1 MSDLWV
7 EQSYTYFCG
16 SSFSRYRRHSC
27 RRPKPKTSVFIAK
40 GKAEGFVFLIKEFE
54 VDDRGFFHD
63 IFFQTDG
70 KKAVRGDLLKKMRLG
85 REMTQK
91 ELGDYLGIPQN
102 HVSAMEHGKRGIGK
116 KMAKRLS
123 KVLRVDYRAFL

>member
-1 MSDLWV
+1 MEVPFQDIVAILV
-7 EQSYTYFCG
+7 EDRNQK
-16 SSFSRYRRHSC
+16 RRFLL
-27 RRPKPKTSVFIAK
+27 PKE
-40 GKAEGFVFLIKEFE
+40 KAEGFVFLIKEFE
-54 VDDRGFFHD
+54 VDGRGFFHD

-70 KKAVRGDLLKKMRLG
+70 KKAVRGDLLKEMRLG

-91 ELGDYLGIPQN
+91 ELGDHLGIPQN